1 MTIKSSIKRTF
12 GIFDALAAIFVL
24 VLAGVVFFAFYG
36 RGGSN
41 DHLTATL
48 TLDGETIGV
57 YELSAVKDELLL
69 TPDDLPYPLTVRLTA
84 DGAEVTEST
93 CPSLDCQHTGK
104 VDRNGES
111 IICLPN
117 KLVIRLS
124 GGSDDGVDA
133 VLG

>member
-1 MTIKSSIKRTF
+1 MYTRSSIKRNF
-12 GIFDALAAIFVL
+12 GVFDALAAVL
-24 VLAGVVFFAFYG
+24 VLLLAGLVFFAFYG

-41 DHLTATL
+41 GPLTATI
-48 TLDGETIGV
+48 TLDSETIGV
-57 YELSAVKDELLL
+57 YDLATVKDELLL
-69 TPDDLPYPLTVRLTA
+69 TPEGLPYPLTIRLTA
-84 DGAEVTEST
+84 DGAEVTESS
-93 CPSLDCQHTGK
+93 CPSLDCQHTGHI
-104 VDRNGES
+104 DRSGES